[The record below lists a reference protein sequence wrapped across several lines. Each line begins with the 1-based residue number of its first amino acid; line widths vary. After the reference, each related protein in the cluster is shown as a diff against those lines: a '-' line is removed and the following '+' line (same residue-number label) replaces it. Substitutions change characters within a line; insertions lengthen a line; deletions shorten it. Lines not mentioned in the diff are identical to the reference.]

1 MHVVGGRGGKGLIS
15 FESIDNV
22 KQRPIGG
29 HGGRGGDV
37 IIEACA
43 SVRDLNQQSRVVH
56 GRDGTDAKGKG
67 NNGRAGRVK
76 IITVPVGTLVKQV
89 TRSYVLEEEALD
101 MGADSVASVGGVSL
115 GPIRHSKS
123 GAPFRERV
131 EVIADLDRHGDR
143 MLAARGGR
151 PGFGN
156 KGSQLK
162 YNEQVGPHVHLPHI
176 TGGAG
181 EARYLEMELKSIA
194 DVGLVGFPNAGKSS
208 FLGSVSKARP
218 RVADYPFTTLHPT
231 VGTVSARDGY
241 AFTIADI
248 PGLIEGAHEDR
259 GLGHEFLRHVER
271 TRVLVYLID
280 VSRYKKEVALPEK
293 QRAKLEAAAA
303 AAAGGGDGKKR
314 RGRPR
319 KGAAAATASAEE
331 DAADAGNAT
340 AGSAADNATED
351 GDEANVVALP
361 TTTGTGADD
370 LTGRADAGLSTSDP
384 VQDLRILQAEL
395 QLYNPALV
403 AKPSL
408 VVANKMDLPGAKA
421 GLERLRSGTSLPV
434 IEASAKKGSNVGLV
448 IDSLRW
454 LLETQERM
462 ASKAAAAASAAA
474 AAAATE

>member
-1 MHVVGGRGGKGLIS
+1 M
-15 FESIDNV
+15 
-22 KQRPIGG
+22 
-29 HGGRGGDV
+29 
-37 IIEACA
+37 
-43 SVRDLNQQSRVVH
+43 
-56 GRDGTDAKGKG
+56 
-67 NNGRAGRVK
+67 
-76 IITVPVGTLVKQV
+76 
-89 TRSYVLEEEALD
+89 
-101 MGADSVASVGGVSL
+101 
-115 GPIRHSKS
+115 
-123 GAPFRERV
+123 
-131 EVIADLDRHGDR
+131 
-143 MLAARGGR
+143 
-151 PGFGN
+151 
-156 KGSQLK
+156 
-162 YNEQVGPHVHLPHI
+162 
-176 TGGAG
+176 
-181 EARYLEMELKSIA
+181 
-194 DVGLVGFPNAGKSS
+194 
-208 FLGSVSKARP
+208 
-218 RVADYPFTTLHPT
+218 
-231 VGTVSARDGY
+231 
-241 AFTIADI
+241 I
-248 PGLIEGAHEDR
+248 PAGAHEDR

-303 AAAGGGDGKKR
+303 AAAAAGGPAGDGKKR

-319 KGAAAATASAEE
+319 KGAAAATAAAEE
-331 DAADAGNAT
+331 DAADNA
-340 AGSAADNATED
+340 SED
-351 GDEANVVALP
+351 GDAANVVALP
-361 TTTGTGADD
+361 PTTGTGADD

-474 AAAATE
+474 AAAAAAE